1 MKYTIKKLAEMT
13 GITTRTLRYYDDINL
28 LKPSEINENN
38 YRIYDEKNV
47 NKLQQILFYRSL
59 NFPLQEIKK
68 IMDDPNFSRID
79 ALKQQ
84 QQLLLQ
90 EQEKINTLLTNIDLT
105 IKDYQGEIEMT
116 DTEKFTAFKKTKI
129 SENEVKYGAEIRQ
142 KYGSKTIEQSNQKF
156 SKLSEV
162 EFQQMQTVEKTLID
176 DLVALKQHPDL
187 DSQLAQK
194 IYQEHKQWLEY
205 TWPSYTKEAHRGL
218 VDMYISDARFGDYY
232 DKKANMPV
240 VQLLHD
246 VIYEYT
252 K

>member
-28 LKPSEINENN
+28 LKPSEVNENN

-162 EFQQMQTVEKTLID
+162 EFQQMQAVEKALID

-205 TWPSYTKEAHRGL
+205 TWPGYTKEAHRGL

-232 DKKANMPV
+232 DKKTNMPV

>member
-28 LKPSEINENN
+28 LKPSEVNENN

-116 DTEKFTAFKKTKI
+116 DTEKFKAFKKTKI
-129 SENEVKYGAEIRQ
+129 SENEAKYGMEIRQ

-162 EFQQMQTVEKTLID
+162 EFQQMQSVEKTLID
-176 DLVALKQHPDL
+176 DLVALKQHLDL

-205 TWPSYTKEAHRGL
+205 TWPSYTKKAHRGL

>member
-1 MKYTIKKLAEMT
+1 MKYTIKKLAEMA
-13 GITTRTLRYYDDINL
+13 GITTRTLRYYDDIDL
-28 LKPSEINENN
+28 LKPSEVNENN

-84 QQLLLQ
+84 QRLLLQ

-116 DTEKFTAFKKTKI
+116 DTEKFKAFKKTKI
-129 SENEVKYGAEIRQ
+129 SENEAKYGMEIRQ

-162 EFQQMQTVEKTLID
+162 EFQQMQSVEKTLID

>member
-28 LKPSEINENN
+28 LKPSEVNENN

>member
-28 LKPSEINENN
+28 LKPSEVNENN

-116 DTEKFTAFKKTKI
+116 DTERFTAFKETRI

-162 EFQQMQTVEKTLID
+162 EFQQMQSVEKTLID

>member
-28 LKPSEINENN
+28 LKPSEVNENN

-84 QQLLLQ
+84 QRLLLQ

-116 DTEKFTAFKKTKI
+116 DTEKFKAFKKTKI
-129 SENEVKYGAEIRQ
+129 SENEAKYGMEIRQ

-162 EFQQMQTVEKTLID
+162 EFQQMQSVEKTLID

>member
-28 LKPSEINENN
+28 LKPSEVNENN

-116 DTEKFTAFKKTKI
+116 DTEKFKAFKKTKI
-129 SENEVKYGAEIRQ
+129 SENEAKYGMEIRQ

-162 EFQQMQTVEKTLID
+162 EFQQMQSVEKTLID

>member
-28 LKPSEINENN
+28 LKPSEVNENN

-116 DTEKFTAFKKTKI
+116 DTEKFKAFKKTKI

-162 EFQQMQTVEKTLID
+162 EFQQMQSVEKTLID

-205 TWPSYTKEAHRGL
+205 TWPSYTKKAHRGL
-218 VDMYISDARFGDYY
+218 VDMYINDARFGDYY

>member
-116 DTEKFTAFKKTKI
+116 DTEKFTAFKETRI

>member
-28 LKPSEINENN
+28 LKPSEVNENN

-116 DTEKFTAFKKTKI
+116 DTEKFKAFKKTKI
-129 SENEVKYGAEIRQ
+129 SENEAKYGMEIRQ

-162 EFQQMQTVEKTLID
+162 EFQQMQSVEKTLID

-205 TWPSYTKEAHRGL
+205 TWPSYTKKAHRGL
-218 VDMYISDARFGDYY
+218 VDMYINDARFGDYY

>member
-1 MKYTIKKLAEMT
+1 MKYTIKKLAEMA
-13 GITTRTLRYYDDINL
+13 GITTRTLRYYDDIDL
-28 LKPSEINENN
+28 LKPSEVNENN

-116 DTEKFTAFKKTKI
+116 DTEKFKAFKKTKI
-129 SENEVKYGAEIRQ
+129 SENEAKYGMEIRQ

-162 EFQQMQTVEKTLID
+162 EFQQMQSVEKTLID

>member
-28 LKPSEINENN
+28 LKPSEVNENN

-105 IKDYQGEIEMT
+105 IKDYQGEITMT
-116 DTEKFTAFKKTKI
+116 DTEKFKAFKETRI

-162 EFQQMQTVEKTLID
+162 EFQQMQTVEKTLIE
-176 DLVALKQHPDL
+176 DLVALKKKPDL

>member
-28 LKPSEINENN
+28 LKPSEVNENN

-116 DTEKFTAFKKTKI
+116 DTERFTAFKETRI

-142 KYGSKTIEQSNQKF
+142 KYGSKTIEQSNQKL

-162 EFQQMQTVEKTLID
+162 EFQQMQSVEKTLID

>member
-1 MKYTIKKLAEMT
+1 MT

-28 LKPSEINENN
+28 LKPSEVNENN

>member
-28 LKPSEINENN
+28 LKPSEVNENN

-105 IKDYQGEIEMT
+105 IKDYQGEITMT
-116 DTEKFTAFKKTKI
+116 DTEKFKAFKETRI

-162 EFQQMQTVEKTLID
+162 EFQQMQTVEKTLIE
-176 DLVALKQHPDL
+176 DLVALKKKPDL

-232 DKKANMPV
+232 NQKAQTPV

-246 VIYEYT
+246 VVYEYT

>member
-28 LKPSEINENN
+28 LKPSEVNENN

-116 DTEKFTAFKKTKI
+116 DTEKFKAFKETKI
-129 SENEVKYGAEIRQ
+129 SENEAKYGMEIRQ

-162 EFQQMQTVEKTLID
+162 EFQQMQSVEKTLID

-205 TWPSYTKEAHRGL
+205 TWPSYTKKAHRGL

-240 VQLLHD
+240 IQLLHD

>member
-1 MKYTIKKLAEMT
+1 MKYTIKKLAEMA
-13 GITTRTLRYYDDINL
+13 GITTRTLRYYDDIGL
-28 LKPSEINENN
+28 LKPSEVNENN

-47 NKLQQILFYRSL
+47 NKLQQILFFRSL

-79 ALKQQ
+79 ALKRQ

-105 IKDYQGEIEMT
+105 IKDYQGEIKMT
-116 DTEKFTAFKKTKI
+116 DTEKFKAFKETKI
-129 SENEVKYGAEIRQ
+129 SENEAKYGTEIRQ

-162 EFQQMQTVEKTLID
+162 EFQQMQAVEKTLID
-176 DLVALKQHPDL
+176 DLVALKQKPDL
-187 DSQLAQK
+187 SSQLAQK
-194 IYQEHKQWLEY
+194 VYQEHKQWLEY

-232 DKKANMPV
+232 NQKAQTPV

>member
-38 YRIYDEKNV
+38 YRIYDEKNI

-84 QQLLLQ
+84 QRLLLK

-116 DTEKFTAFKKTKI
+116 DTEKFKAFKKTKI
-129 SENEVKYGAEIRQ
+129 SENEAKYGMEIRQ

-156 SKLSEV
+156 SKLSEI
-162 EFQQMQTVEKTLID
+162 EFQQMQSVEKTLID

-205 TWPSYTKEAHRGL
+205 TWPSYTKKAHRGL
-218 VDMYISDARFGDYY
+218 VDMYINDARFGDYY

>member
-28 LKPSEINENN
+28 LKPSEVNENN

-116 DTEKFTAFKKTKI
+116 DTEKFTAFKENRI
-129 SENEVKYGAEIRQ
+129 SENETKYGVEIRQ
-142 KYGSKTIEQSNQKF
+142 KYGSKTVEQSNQKF

-162 EFQQMQTVEKTLID
+162 EFQQMQSVEKTLID

>member
-28 LKPSEINENN
+28 LKPSEVNENN

-90 EQEKINTLLTNIDLT
+90 EQEKIKTLLTNIDLT

-116 DTEKFTAFKKTKI
+116 DTEKFAAFKKTKI
-129 SENEVKYGAEIRQ
+129 SENETKYGAEIRQ
-142 KYGSKTIEQSNQKF
+142 KYGSKTIEQSNQKY

-162 EFQQMQTVEKTLID
+162 EFQQMQAVEKTLIE
-176 DLVALKQHPDL
+176 DLVALKKKPDL

-194 IYQEHKQWLEY
+194 IY
-205 TWPSYTKEAHRGL
+205 
-218 VDMYISDARFGDYY
+218 
-232 DKKANMPV
+232 
-240 VQLLHD
+240 
-246 VIYEYT
+246 
-252 K
+252 

>member
-28 LKPSEINENN
+28 LKPSEVNENN

-84 QQLLLQ
+84 QRLLLQ

-105 IKDYQGEIEMT
+105 IKDYQGEITMT
-116 DTEKFTAFKKTKI
+116 DTEKFKAFKETRI
-129 SENEVKYGAEIRQ
+129 SENEVKYGTEIRQ

-162 EFQQMQTVEKTLID
+162 EFQQMQTVEKTLIE
-176 DLVALKQHPDL
+176 DLVALKKKPDL

-232 DKKANMPV
+232 NQKAQTPV

-246 VIYEYT
+246 VVYEYT

>member
-116 DTEKFTAFKKTKI
+116 DTEKFKAFKKTKI
-129 SENEVKYGAEIRQ
+129 SENEAKYGMEIRQ

-162 EFQQMQTVEKTLID
+162 EFQQMQSVEKTLID

>member
-28 LKPSEINENN
+28 LKPSEVNENN

-116 DTEKFTAFKKTKI
+116 DTERFTAFKETRI

-162 EFQQMQTVEKTLID
+162 EFQQMQSVEKTLID

-205 TWPSYTKEAHRGL
+205 TWPSYTKKAHRGL